1 MKRLRLILATICIV
15 NIVFGNS
22 PDNYSYPKS
31 DFGGINPGRRGD
43 LWIVSI
49 GVNKYGN
56 IQYANCTKDATRFS
70 QFFINRFFNTDSLT
84 TSQSKRVHN
93 YLLLGEKASREAIFD
108 ALRNVVDSSKPQDYF
123 LFNFAGISLP
133 LGNSRKSIYDRTG
146 PIYFLP
152 SGVDNPL
159 DSIEALTEGIS
170 LKSLGNLITLIPAN
184 NQLFFTEAGPTPE
197 FRKQFINVVIEKN
210 AIAAM
215 LTEKKRVVMVPKGM
229 GFDQVSC
236 DGRQIDQGPLNYYL
250 TRIPKTID
258 VFNLFEERTEADKVA
273 FAIQSSE
280 VMCKAQYTPY
290 TEIFF
295 ERDYLEHVQQLTAKD
310 ESLKRG
316 GVQSKSSDVAVQ
328 EKRPGRKL
336 AMVIATN
343 IFEAS
348 DQWGNLPNPLN
359 DAKAIGDTL
368 QNEYGYKVE
377 YLFNKTKKEIMTRL
391 LSLPKELREDD
402 QLIIYFAGHGDTS
415 AILDDGYIVCR
426 DSKTTEQ
433 DAVRETYIGFNGL
446 ARAINKFPPKQI
458 LVLLDVCFG
467 GSFAERVAKRIS
479 SEPPPNTAES
489 VLSQKLRLQTRKYI
503 SSGGLISVD
512 DSDKKLKKH
521 SPFAVVVLEALRT
534 KGGEEKILTASRLY
548 GFIQLKLSTGPL
560 FDDFGDVNRGSEYM
574 LVANSIN

>member
-15 NIVFGNS
+15 NIVFANDVDNS
-22 PDNYSYPKS
+22 NYSKS
-31 DFGGINPGRRGD
+31 LYGGIDRGRSGD
-43 LWIVSI
+43 LWIVTI
-49 GVNKYGN
+49 GINKYGYT
-56 IQYANCTKDATRFS
+56 QYSNCEKDAERFS
-70 QFFINRFFNTDSLT
+70 QFFTSRFFNTDTLNI
-84 TSQSKRVHN
+84 SQAKRVHN
-93 YLLLGEKASREAIFD
+93 YLILGDKASRGAILD
-108 ALRNVVDSSKPQDYF
+108 ALRNIVDSSKPQDYF
-123 LFNFAGISLP
+123 LFNFAGVSVP
-133 LGNSRKSIYDRTG
+133 LGPTKKELSERKG

-152 SGVDNPL
+152 YGVDNPY
-159 DSIEALTEGIS
+159 DSSEVANEGIS
-170 LKSLGNLITLIPAN
+170 LKSLGSLFTLIPAN

-197 FRKQFINVVIEKN
+197 FRKEFINLVIEKN
-210 AIAAM
+210 AVAAM

-229 GFDQVSC
+229 GFDQLYC
-236 DGRQIDQGPLNYYL
+236 GGKINQGPLNYYL
-250 TRIPKTID
+250 TQIPRSVDI
-258 VFNLFEERTEADKVA
+258 FNLFGERRKADEVV
-273 FAIQSSE
+273 FAIQTSE
-280 VMCKAQYTPY
+280 VMCHAQYTPY

-310 ESLKRG
+310 EPLKRG
-316 GVQSKSSDVAVQ
+316 GVQSKSSDLPVQ

-574 LVANSIN
+574 LVANTIN